1 MRLAKLSME
10 GATIHWF
17 NLLRETEDELTWSK
31 LKRALIER
39 YRGRKSGNPFEEL
52 KDLQQAGDVDEYVTE
67 FEFVSSQLGRLL
79 EEQYLG
85 YFMGG
90 LRPEI

>member
-1 MRLAKLSME
+1 MSILS
-10 GATIHWF
+10 
-17 NLLRETEDELTWSK
+17 K
-31 LKRALIER
+31 
-39 YRGRKSGNPFEEL
+39 EL

-79 EEQYLG
+79 EEQYLR